1 MAKKRI
7 AKKSLST
14 EELLQETNHLLR
26 TNLIVELASYG
37 VPHQT
42 IRKIVGT
49 DMKLITEILK
59 PLKGKIDKN
68 S

>member
-7 AKKSLST
+7 VKKTLST
-14 EELLQETNHLLR
+14 EKLLQETNQLLR
-26 TNLIVELASYG
+26 INLIIELASYG

-49 DMKLITEILK
+49 EMRLITEILK
-59 PLKGKIDKN
+59 PLKGKVDK
-68 S
+68 SA

>member
-1 MAKKRI
+1 MAKKRT
-7 AKKSLST
+7 AKRSLST

-26 TNLIVELASYG
+26 TSLIIELASYG

-49 DMKLITEILK
+49 DMKNITKTLK
-59 PLKGKIDKN
+59 PLKGKIDKRA
-68 S
+68 